1 MTRSSSPV
9 RRIPSRM
16 ARPATPPFT
25 TAGTSRT
32 RRANAQPPRGGCRDP
47 GWLPGRGRPRERG
60 AGRPGGPAG
69 GFSGNP
75 NQDRSDLD
83 DAEHAG
89 SHQDHGRD
97 RRLAWGGVEESRRHV
112 YECHGSKQSKPRS
125 EEHTSELQ
133 SPCNLVCRLLLEKK
147 KKSFS
152 YCIL

>member
-1 MTRSSSPV
+1 SSSPA

-60 AGRPGGPAG
+60 AGRSGGPAG
-69 GFSGNP
+69 GFSSNP
-75 NQDRSDLD
+75 DQARSGLD

-89 SHQDHGRD
+89 SHHAHGRD
-97 RRLAWGGVEESRRHV
+97 RRLAWGGVEESRDYGYERHRP
-112 YECHGSKQSKPRS
+112 KQSKPTGQGEAGKTRPG
-125 EEHTSELQ
+125 EG
-133 SPCNLVCRLLLEKK
+133 
-147 KKSFS
+147 
-152 YCIL
+152 